1 MATERIKR
9 RSSHSCLQIHDV
21 RGEEE
26 GIFNRLR
33 PRVPVSTV
41 KLSRSTNTRCT
52 PRSLARRRTRVKIE
66 ESITQLLHSSIIS
79 SFRRSEFW
87 LWDFLCGRRVQRGV
101 GENSVGVGE
110 RDDGTHPFHE
120 QAGFLSYL
128 KWKEE
133 TEIEMYEGI
142 LQTGRLNGS
151 TLEPACEVHG

>member
-1 MATERIKR
+1 MMSEERRKASLIDCDR
-9 RSSHSCLQIHDV
+9 ESRCQ
-21 RGEEE
+21 
-26 GIFNRLR
+26 
-33 PRVPVSTV
+33 
-41 KLSRSTNTRCT
+41 LSNLVVAETHAACT

-151 TLEPACEVHG
+151 TVEPACMVHPRIKDLCL